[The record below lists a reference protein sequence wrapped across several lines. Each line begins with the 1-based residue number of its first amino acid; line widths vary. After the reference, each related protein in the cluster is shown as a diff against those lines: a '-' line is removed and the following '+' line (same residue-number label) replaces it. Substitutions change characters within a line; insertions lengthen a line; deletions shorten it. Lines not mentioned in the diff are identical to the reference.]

1 MVCSAYRHIGY
12 NHPNLTAGRQN
23 VFQIQAPAI
32 TGIMDRDTLNI
43 PLLKLEWRYDA
54 AYRSFL
60 VNCGQAASVCS
71 GPPWPNEFLTHW
83 AEALDTAR
91 GALDNLANLLASVP
105 FSEPISLNASV
116 VSLRSE
122 SSGNQYGGL
131 SLPFPGLSRSDMV
144 GILNGRGP
152 QNAPTS
158 PWGATDANQSN
169 AGSWTRNLPNPQCR
183 DDQTSCVIGLA
194 PTSNEPE
201 NQVAEFIDPRSL
213 SQTLIESI
221 QEARHNAEQALQ
233 NVEALSP

>member
-1 MVCSAYRHIGY
+1 
-12 NHPNLTAGRQN
+12 
-23 VFQIQAPAI
+23 
-32 TGIMDRDTLNI
+32 
-43 PLLKLEWRYDA
+43 
-54 AYRSFL
+54 
-60 VNCGQAASVCS
+60 
-71 GPPWPNEFLTHW
+71 
-83 AEALDTAR
+83 
-91 GALDNLANLLASVP
+91 
-105 FSEPISLNASV
+105 
-116 VSLRSE
+116 
-122 SSGNQYGGL
+122 
-131 SLPFPGLSRSDMV
+131 MV

-169 AGSWTRNLPNPQCR
+169 AGSRTRNLPHPQCR